1 MKNKVIMI
9 ILFVSLIL
17 ILFLAIFGLEIGSFE
32 IPSISRLMD
41 KNKDVNSKLDKVT
54 ELTSINYPEGITN
67 LEGTIDSLNVEKEK
81 YEQIS
86 GFDLDNDSKMFET
99 EKYDIGYL
107 WTTLGQY
114 ATKNKIKLSIDVKKA
129 IGEDLYDLY
138 FTVQGEY
145 VNVSSFITKIEND
158 SNLLFRIYN
167 FKLVPGSSD
176 VDLKATFTVKDV
188 NIDNA
193 TLIQQSSALTT
204 EENIQEAE
212 NSNTVNKD
220 AENIIQ

>member
-1 MKNKVIMI
+1 MKDKIIMI
-9 ILFVSLIL
+9 ILFASVVL
-17 ILFLAIFGLEIGSFE
+17 ILFLAIFGLKIGNFE
-32 IPSISRLMD
+32 IPSISKIVD
-41 KNKDVNSKLDKVT
+41 KNSDVNSKLDKVS
-54 ELTSINYPEGITN
+54 ELTSINYPEKTAN
-67 LEGTIDSLNVEKEK
+67 LETTIDTLNVQKEK
-81 YEQIS
+81 YEQVA
-86 GFDLDNDSKMFET
+86 GFNSEDDSKIYEK

-114 ATKNKIKLSIDVKKA
+114 ASKNKIKLSIDVKQA
-129 IGEDLYDLY
+129 SGTELYDLY

-145 VNVSSFITKIEND
+145 VNISSFITKIEND

-193 TLIQQSSALTT
+193 TLIQQSSSLAT
-204 EENIQEAE
+204 EENADNNE
-212 NSNTVNKD
+212 NSNTVSNNS
-220 AENIIQ
+220 ENTVQ